1 MTRLKI
7 TAGEVVVHAE
17 LGESHTARAIV
28 DALPM
33 KSSAQLWGDEV
44 YFEIPVHE
52 NEEDPRAEVESGA
65 VAYWPPGK
73 ALCLFFGQRPYS
85 PVNLVGKI
93 VGDPNVLSTVRDGD
107 PVTVEAAS

>member
-1 MTRLKI
+1 MARLKI
-7 TAGEVVVHAE
+7 TAGDVVVYAKLLENRTAE
-17 LGESHTARAIV
+17 AVLR
-28 DALPM
+28 ALPM

-52 NEEDPRAEVESGA
+52 SEEDPRAEVEPGG

-73 ALCLFFGQRPYS
+73 ALCLFFGQTPYS

-93 VGDPNVLSTVRDGD
+93 EGDPNVLSAVREGD
-107 PVTVEAAS
+107 PVDVEEEG